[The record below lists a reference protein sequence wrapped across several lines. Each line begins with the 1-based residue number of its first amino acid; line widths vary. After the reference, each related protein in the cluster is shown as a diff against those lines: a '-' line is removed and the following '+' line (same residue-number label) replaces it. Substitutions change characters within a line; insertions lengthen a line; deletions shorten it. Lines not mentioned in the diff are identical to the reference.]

1 MNHLDTKGTE
11 PLQKPD
17 RTVRN
22 QEEGKDFIF
31 TCDVKYRSIFFYVKY
46 HLLIYTQLIY
56 NVKSII

>member
-22 QEEGKDFIF
+22 QEEEGKDFIF
-31 TCDVKYRSIFFYVKY
+31 TCEQIHFCV
-46 HLLIYTQLIY
+46 
-56 NVKSII
+56 